1 MMDFNEQDKA
11 YIEQTESIDSMMM
24 FKEIKKLNDKVD
36 GIKDGM
42 RPKTDQEKRNEIL
55 AIKDTH
61 LRHKAIRENLELFQ
75 EMFTSK
81 R

>member
-1 MMDFNEQDKA
+1 MDFNEHDKE
-11 YIEQTESIDSMMM
+11 YIEQTESIDSVMM

-36 GIKDGM
+36 SIKDNM

-55 AIKDTH
+55 ALKDS
-61 LRHKAIRENLELFQ
+61 RQRQKAISENLELFQ
-75 EMFTSK
+75 GMFNSN